1 MKKMIL
7 GIAIILFGIA
17 IVIGGVG
24 DVSGFFTYIGWAIS
38 FIGLIYVIAGYLK
51 SDNNYDI
58 LKIYKILQTAADFH
72 GGFFRHAEIGCLLFL
87 PENM

>member
-38 FIGLIYVIAGYLK
+38 LIGLIYVIARYLK
-51 SDNNYDI
+51 SDNN
-58 LKIYKILQTAADFH
+58 
-72 GGFFRHAEIGCLLFL
+72 
-87 PENM
+87 

>member
-38 FIGLIYVIAGYLK
+38 LIGLIYVIAGYLK
-51 SDNNYDI
+51 SDNN
-58 LKIYKILQTAADFH
+58 LKIHKILQTAADFR
-72 GGFFRHAEIGCLLFL
+72 GGFFV
-87 PENM
+87 

>member
-38 FIGLIYVIAGYLK
+38 FIA
-51 SDNNYDI
+51 
-58 LKIYKILQTAADFH
+58 H
-72 GGFFRHAEIGCLLFL
+72 
-87 PENM
+87 